1 MALLNALNAIVFD
14 PEAAVVVALPHDQLR
29 ESVPLF
35 VAVKVNVG
43 VWLVV
48 FVTAHVVIIGAVILR
63 VKFIVPVVTLF
74 ALSLTTTWSMY
85 VPSQLHV
92 TIGFCTVDELKLIV
106 PPVGP
111 DNFDQTYHEIH
122 EMFPSTVMD
131 VAIHVLVIISDHIVS
146 TGADLSILYICTPVV
161 TLPALSCTQ
170 A

>member
-48 FVTAHVVIIGAVILR
+48 FVTVHVVMIGAVTLR

-74 ALSLTTTWSMY
+74 ALSLTTTCRMY
-85 VPSQLHV
+85 VQSQLPV
-92 TIGFCTVDELKLIV
+92 TVGFCIVAPFDHRYDDAPAVALRITLPPMQYVKLPVDVMVGTAGGLLRVTVTKFEVTGQLL
-106 PPVGP
+106 
-111 DNFDQTYHEIH
+111 T
-122 EMFPSTVMD
+122 
-131 VAIHVLVIISDHIVS
+131 II
-146 TGADLSILYICTPVV
+146 V
-161 TLPALSCTQ
+161 TL
-170 A
+170 